1 MWQCISCTSLF
12 WHISGHAII
21 SQAQGLRALRFH
33 QKAEMTIHNQP
44 SCAKVFWTGAFA
56 AIKVITLPSHLLHPS
71 LHSLYKISLYAWLTD
86 MILSCLRSV
95 RAALMLRKQTHT
107 QKVSQEVSNTTDKW
121 FIVITGLALSVGIY
135 WLAPRIMIW
144 KSELVLHWS
153 YLKAPIFYVAY
164 GCTGFTLYSFCIDGL
179 LHFLL
184 KIA

>member
-1 MWQCISCTSLF
+1 MWQCISVLHCSD
-12 WHISGHAII
+12 ISGHAII
-21 SQAQGLRALRFH
+21 SQAHGLRALRFH

-71 LHSLYKISLYAWLTD
+71 LHSLYQISLYAWLTD

-95 RAALMLRKQTHT
+95 RCWENTHRHT
-107 QKVSQEVSNTTDKW
+107 QKVRQEVSNTIDKW
-121 FIVITGLALSVGIY
+121 FIVITGLALYVGIY
-135 WLAPRIMIW
+135 WLAPQILIW